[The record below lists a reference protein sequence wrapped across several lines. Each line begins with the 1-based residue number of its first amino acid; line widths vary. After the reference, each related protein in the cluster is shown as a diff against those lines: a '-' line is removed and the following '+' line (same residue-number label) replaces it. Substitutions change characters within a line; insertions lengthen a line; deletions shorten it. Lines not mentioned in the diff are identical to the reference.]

1 MLYNALM
8 PVLQARIKSTS
19 IAMHRQMPPNS
30 RFGPPVFCCV
40 LVLILLMHPLPLRG
54 TMTSQGPEKPEKQV
68 VVLYS
73 NARDFPAT
81 EIAEQG
87 LLEGLGDIQG
97 VGVRFS
103 SEYLELS
110 RFRDRQQRDAL
121 ADLLRQRYGGSQ
133 VAFVIGVDAPA
144 AAFLMEYDTLFSS
157 SPIVLCCIPEILRER
172 IQNSSIRQRVFC
184 VFEPAAVLHEL
195 IDSILRF
202 KPATKQIYL
211 VSGIYENDQVRA
223 DAVRQ
228 ILAAL
233 ADKVEL
239 VDLTGLSLGEI
250 LERCSL
256 LPPDSVIFFSTLF
269 VDARGRSFVPK
280 LVLEALATSTQ
291 TPIFGPYDTYMG
303 NGIVGGPLISL
314 RLQGTEAGRI
324 AVQLLQGQTPHNAFL
339 LSTRTAVIQYDWR
352 QLQRYAIDDD
362 LLLPAGTVLFRE
374 HTTWDLY
381 KYYII
386 GVFALLALQ
395 STLIVGLVVNL
406 RQRKRVQS
414 ALRCSQRELQTLAGR
429 LISSQEEEL
438 SRLSREFHD
447 DYAQRLAAVAIE
459 TGTLELQAARAE
471 APMQERITH
480 IKEQLITLSG
490 DIHALSRELHPAIL
504 KDLGL
509 EQALR
514 SLCLSVA
521 HRESIPVDCHID
533 ACRNGNIPPET
544 ALCVYR
550 VIQEALRN
558 IVKHARA
565 RNVDIHVRCLPD
577 QVLASIEDDGT
588 GFEPECARHTP
599 GIGLAS
605 MRERVQY
612 VQGEFTIQSA
622 PGQGTVIRLS
632 LPLPGDPHEKTTD
645 RTGR

>member
-1 MLYNALM
+1 M
-8 PVLQARIKSTS
+8 PALQARTARS
-19 IAMHRQMPPNS
+19 IVLVTHRQMLPAS
-30 RFGPPVFCCV
+30 RFGSLISCCTLV
-40 LVLILLMHPLPLRG
+40 LVLLMHPLPLRG
-54 TMTSQGPEKPEKQV
+54 AMTSQPQHSEKPEKQV

-73 NARDFPAT
+73 NARDYPAT

-87 LLEGLGDIQG
+87 LLEGLADTQG
-97 VGVRFS
+97 LGVHFS

-110 RFRDRQQRDAL
+110 RFRDKQQRDAL

-133 VAFVIGVDAPA
+133 VALVIGVDAPA
-144 AAFLMEYDTLFSS
+144 AIFLMEYDTLFSS

-172 IQNSSIRQRVFC
+172 IRNASIGPRVVC

-202 KPATKQIYL
+202 KPTTKQIYL

-228 ILAAL
+228 ALAAI

-239 VDLTGLSLGEI
+239 VDLTGLTLGEI

-280 LVLEALATSTQ
+280 LVLEALATSTH
-291 TPIFGPYDTYMG
+291 TPIFRPYDTYMG
-303 NGIVGGPLISL
+303 KGIVGGPLISL
-314 RLQGTEAGRI
+314 RLQGNEAGRI
-324 AVQLLQGQTPHNAFL
+324 ALRLLQGQSLHNAYSL
-339 LSTRTAVIQYDWR
+339 KSKTTVILYDWR
-352 QLQRYAIDDD
+352 QLQRHAIDEN
-362 LLLPAGTVLFRE
+362 LLWPAGTVLFRE
-374 HTTWDLY
+374 RTIWNLY

-395 STLIVGLVVNL
+395 STLIVGLVGNL
-406 RQRKRVQS
+406 RQRKRVQI
-414 ALRCSQRELQTLAGR
+414 ALRRSQRELQGLAGR

-459 TGTLELQAARAE
+459 TGTLELQAARTE

-521 HRESIPVDCHID
+521 HRESIPVDCHVD
-533 ACRNGNIPPET
+533 ACRNGDIPPEI

-558 IVKHARA
+558 IVKHAQA
-565 RNVDIHVRCLPD
+565 RHVDIHVSCASD
-577 QVLASIEDDGT
+577 QVLASIEDDGV
-588 GFEPECARHTP
+588 GFEPECARQTP

-645 RTGR
+645 HTGR